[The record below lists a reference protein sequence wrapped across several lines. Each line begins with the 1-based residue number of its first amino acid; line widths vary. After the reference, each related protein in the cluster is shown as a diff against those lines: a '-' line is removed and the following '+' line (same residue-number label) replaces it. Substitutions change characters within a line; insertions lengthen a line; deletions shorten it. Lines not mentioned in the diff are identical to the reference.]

1 MREGCRLGK
10 WRRIPLLQGVS
21 RLSVNGKITMDLSIL
36 SVAFPESIFP
46 RIVRNCSKKVEEIG
60 IHWSLGMR
68 KTIGEGSVCITELFS
83 ASVDSVVAVPLVW
96 SLLVILMALEA
107 ASPTVRCDP

>member
-36 SVAFPESIFP
+36 SVGSFP
-46 RIVRNCSKKVEEIG
+46 RKYISTDRTKLFEEGRRN
-60 IHWSLGMR
+60 WDSLVFR
-68 KTIGEGSVCITELFS
+68 DATN
-83 ASVDSVVAVPLVW
+83 DW
-96 SLLVILMALEA
+96 
-107 ASPTVRCDP
+107 